1 MNLSISRRLSKI
13 EAILRRNEPEKLF
26 IQLIDGTVEI
36 ADALTIWDYF
46 ENEVKRQQVT
56 DVWTESP
63 GFEEL
68 AGVVKTLCV
77 S

>member
-1 MNLSISRRLSKI
+1 MKSVTQRLEAA
-13 EAILRRNEPEKLF
+13 EAILRRNEPERLF
-26 IQLIDGTVEI
+26 VQLIDGTVETT
-36 ADALTIWDYF
+36 DALGVWEHFKDET
-46 ENEVKRQQVT
+46 KRKRVT

-68 AGVVKTLCV
+68 AGVIKILCT